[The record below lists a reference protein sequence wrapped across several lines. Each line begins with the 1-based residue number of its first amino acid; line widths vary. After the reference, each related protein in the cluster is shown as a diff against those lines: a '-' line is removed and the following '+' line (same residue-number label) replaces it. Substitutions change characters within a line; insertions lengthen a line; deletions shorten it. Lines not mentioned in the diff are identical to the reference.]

1 MKKVLCVL
9 FALLM
14 CSALAVNVYAAPDRL
29 VDGADLLNSAEEQAL
44 RARLD
49 EVSKKHEVDI
59 VVVTVKKI
67 DGVAWDYAESLFLN
81 GQYGQGKNKDCVIM
95 LFTKLNETEEK
106 EVAIFT
112 HGLGEE
118 AISDSDASSV
128 IDEMASG
135 IESENYVGAFNIF
148 VDECDERIGDY
159 IYNKTHFAYVKKAF
173 IALIIGFIVA
183 LIATSVM
190 KGKLKSV
197 HYQSAA
203 TNYVKAGSLKIT
215 DSKDTYLYSTVSRV
229 AKPKNNSSG
238 GGSSRSGGG
247 GASRKF

>member
-59 VVVTVKKI
+59 IVVTVESI
-67 DGVAWDYAESLFLN
+67 DIDADEYAERYFIDN
-81 GQYGQGKNKDCVIM
+81 GY
-95 LFTKLNETEEK
+95 
-106 EVAIFT
+106 
-112 HGLGEE
+112 GLGEE
-118 AISDSDASSV
+118 KSGVLFLRVLSDSEGDKYCQIYTKAVGFDAISDSDVQSV
-128 IDEMASG
+128 LDSMEDAIGDEEYG
-135 IESENYVGAFNIF
+135 EAFNIF

-159 IYNKTHFAYVKKAF
+159 IYDQTHFAYVKKAF

-203 TNYVKAGSLKIT
+203 TNYVKSGSLKLT

-229 AKPKNNSSG
+229 AKPKSSSSG

-247 GASRKF
+247 GRKM